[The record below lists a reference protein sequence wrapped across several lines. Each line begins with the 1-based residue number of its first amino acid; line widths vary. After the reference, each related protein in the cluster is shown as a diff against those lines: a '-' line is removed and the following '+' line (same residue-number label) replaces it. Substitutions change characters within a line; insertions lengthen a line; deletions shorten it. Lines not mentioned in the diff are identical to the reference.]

1 MILNRQQKRELL
13 NFKMKASQTIED
25 ISNKISKHQVCDVQ
39 DIDIDLERQEN
50 NKKGSVGNG
59 ESAVLY
65 LKLK

>member
-1 MILNRQQKRELL
+1 MILNKQQKRELL
-13 NFKMKASQTIED
+13 HFKMKTSQTIGD
-25 ISNKISKHQVCDVQ
+25 ISSIISKHQVCDVQ